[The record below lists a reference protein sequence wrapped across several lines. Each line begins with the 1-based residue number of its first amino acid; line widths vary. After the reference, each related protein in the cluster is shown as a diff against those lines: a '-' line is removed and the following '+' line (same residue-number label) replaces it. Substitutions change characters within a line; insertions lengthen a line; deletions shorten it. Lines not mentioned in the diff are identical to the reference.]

1 MKMRLK
7 KYILRILCAVTVCT
21 LCGCSVS
28 EMSVEDLMRPPQL
41 SASRRQIQQALT
53 ALVGS
58 SYQLV
63 SPQSSAGLS
72 GINLTDL
79 DGDGVSEAVCLYTAG
94 SPALVNVAVF
104 RNENNAWTNLGHFAS
119 DATAVDK
126 LEFCDLDGSGV
137 ANIVIGFGYLTG
149 SDHVLQIL
157 KLENGTLSSLHQ
169 EPYHQFAIVGDN
181 VKQLVVLGASGAT
194 AALLGMKD
202 GRLTSLSSVPMDS
215 RAQSVLSLQT
225 AKTSGGRPA
234 IYVDSRLDNQ
244 MYTTEVLV
252 LGDEGFLENRLF
264 TAEHMLGDRPTAV
277 KCMDISGDGI
287 PEIPQ
292 AVAMTDEQNT
302 TYFTYWYS
310 FDGEKL
316 SDPTVTFT
324 SASEQYYFLYPEKW
338 RKNVIVRRDEK
349 SSERTVRFVDRRTED
364 TLYSLRVFTPAEY
377 ATLDKHNWTPVIRA
391 TDRILAVAPVGVE
404 EPLELSEKEWSD
416 ALHIY

>member
-1 MKMRLK
+1 MDKRK
-7 KYILRILCAVTVCT
+7 KKIV
-21 LCGCSVS
+21 
-28 EMSVEDLMRPPQL
+28 L
-41 SASRRQIQQALT
+41 SAVFISLAVLLASGLT
-53 ALVGS
+53 LAWFINFKSNKVGAYTVQVS
-58 SYQLV
+58 S
-63 SPQSSAGLS
+63 GE
-72 GINLTDL
+72 I
-79 DGDGVSEAVCLYTAG
+79 
-94 SPALVNVAVF
+94 
-104 RNENNAWTNLGHFAS
+104 
-119 DATAVDK
+119 
-126 LEFCDLDGSGV
+126 
-137 ANIVIGFGYLTG
+137 
-149 SDHVLQIL
+149 LQI
-157 KLENGTLSSLHQ
+157 S
-169 EPYHQFAIVGDN
+169 
-181 VKQLVVLGASGAT
+181 
-194 AALLGMKD
+194 
-202 GRLTSLSSVPMDS
+202 
-215 RAQSVLSLQT
+215 
-225 AKTSGGRPA
+225 
-234 IYVDSRLDNQ
+234 LDNESWDNSITLDYPNLD
-244 MYTTEVLV
+244 MV
-252 LGDEGFLENRLF
+252 
-264 TAEHMLGDRPTAV
+264 
-277 KCMDISGDGI
+277 DISGDGI